1 MNKKMHY
8 KQLQHFDKAAQD
20 MTQNFKT
27 AAWYAD
33 RGNEF
38 SMQPNF
44 APTTQNGG
52 ASPQQVS
59 QWNYRQCQ
67 LAIDAALALWHS
79 LTNMFI

>member
-1 MNKKMHY
+1 MQPQ
-8 KQLQHFDKAAQD
+8 QLKYFNSAAQH

-33 RGNEF
+33 RGHEF
-38 SMQPNF
+38 HKQPNV
-44 APTTQNGG
+44 ASKG
-52 ASPQQVS
+52 AQSPQQVS
-59 QWNYRQCQ
+59 QWNYHQCR

>member
-1 MNKKMHY
+1 MSNNNKPIQPL
-8 KQLQHFDKAAQD
+8 QLKYFNK
-20 MTQNFKT
+20 
-27 AAWYAD
+27 AAWYAH
-33 RGNEF
+33 RGHEF

-59 QWNYRQCQ
+59 QWNYHQCR